1 MAKCPFSIIPCGSIL
16 LGACMH
22 SCSVMSGS
30 VIPRTVALLVP
41 LPMGFFRQEYWSGC
55 HFLLQGIFPIQRS
68 NPGLLCLLH
77 WQVDSLPLHHLGSPK
92 SRYFLVL
99 LHFADIHALGG
110 IYTNPISMIEIH
122 LINSTGYLLPPWSS
136 VMSPWSP
143 QMAMIGIFTPQ
154 KCVNY
159 CFVLF
164 FLNLRKWW

>member
-1 MAKCPFSIIPCGSIL
+1 MCAQSFSHVWLFTTPW
-16 LGACMH
+16 
-22 SCSVMSGS
+22 
-30 VIPRTVALLVP
+30 TVAWWAALS
-41 LPMGFFRQEYWSGC
+41 MEFSRQAYWSGY

-68 NPGLLCLLH
+68 NPSLLCLLH

-92 SRYFLVL
+92 SCYFLVI
-99 LHFADIHALGG
+99 LHFANTHALGG
-110 IYTNPISMIEIH
+110 IYTNPISMIETH
-122 LINSTGYLLPPWSS
+122 LINGTGYLLPPSSS

-159 CFVLF
+159 CCFF